1 MCPPENIKNNPDT
14 DDLIKEGETK
24 EDLANGPVDDFL
36 KRWVNKHLKAAG
48 HPKEIENFGDD
59 LKDGEV
65 YTILLNNIFPEDC
78 DKSPLDE
85 NDINQRMQKVLEN
98 AKNIGVDSACTPEG
112 LASGKEPLG
121 RLFVGEIY
129 NAFSNPYNVNE
140 KECYCKIINKLL
152 EMMKSLKINYQ

>member
-1 MCPPENIKNNPDT
+1 MFCPTENIKNNSDT

-85 NDINQRMQKVLEN
+85 NDINQRMQKILDS
-98 AKNIGVDSACTPEG
+98 AKNIGVDSAGTD
-112 LASGKEPLG
+112 
-121 RLFVGEIY
+121 R
-129 NAFSNPYNVNE
+129 
-140 KECYCKIINKLL
+140 
-152 EMMKSLKINYQ
+152 KSVV